1 MQQPVHVEV
10 WDAHGIA
17 AGASG
22 AAAGLLH
29 PYTPKGK
36 ASLAFSPCCAERCPN
51 SPHGQVKAAT
61 APLAVFADSTWGP
74 MCQLTATIR
83 PLGLTLQLPA

>member
-1 MQQPVHVEV
+1 MIGAGFAGIAVAWHLLQAATLQQPVHVEV
-10 WDAHGIA
+10 FDAHGVA

-36 ASLAFSPCCAERCPN
+36 VRLFP
-51 SPHGQVKAAT
+51 V
-61 APLAVFADSTWGP
+61 
-74 MCQLTATIR
+74 
-83 PLGLTLQLPA
+83 LPATSCRYHQQPVSKYRCKCAS